1 MSLGASLTAYRCKSP
16 LSSLTKIPSEMEV
29 APRYTLLTLFTLFA
43 YYICIISIDYSYFYL
58 HCAKIACF
66 LEKYTHLAKNYM
78 TAGRDKFH
86 LWLQ

>member
-1 MSLGASLTAYRCKSP
+1 
-16 LSSLTKIPSEMEV
+16 MEV

-43 YYICIISIDYSYFYL
+43 YYICTISIDYSYFYL
-58 HCAKIACF
+58 YCAKIACF

-78 TAGRDKFH
+78 TASRDKFQ